1 MTISSANSRRDGSM
15 RISIVGINFAPEV
28 TGIAPYTTSL
38 AAFLA
43 KQGHEVVVMTS
54 YPHYPEW
61 RTRNRL
67 TASELESLPR
77 GVAIRRLRHYVP
89 SSPSFI
95 KRILME
101 LSFAFRVLFSH
112 WGRPAV
118 VLTVSPSLIA
128 SAAVILKARI
138 RLVSRRPCVITWV
151 QDLYSL
157 GAKETGMT
165 GDRGA
170 SLVTSVE
177 GLVLRRSSKVV
188 VIHGSFEEHAVVN
201 LGCSR
206 ERVSVVPNWSHV
218 NREPESNREADRA
231 AFGWTGRTIVL
242 HAGNMGV
249 KQGLENVVDAAK
261 FVDVDSVSK
270 LMFFLLGDGGER
282 AKLQNLIGGLKSV
295 EILKPVDD
303 EMFVRMLRAADILL
317 VNEKPGVREMA
328 VPSKLTSYFSSGR
341 PVVAAVDPSGLT
353 AREIQRAGGG
363 VCVLPGRPELLVQKL
378 QALAGDSDLMESLG
392 ESGRAYSFEKL
403 SAGDSL
409 SHLELLVTTR

>member
-1 MTISSANSRRDGSM
+1 
-15 RISIVGINFAPEV
+15 
-28 TGIAPYTTSL
+28 
-38 AAFLA
+38 
-43 KQGHEVVVMTS
+43 
-54 YPHYPEW
+54 
-61 RTRNRL
+61 
-67 TASELESLPR
+67 
-77 GVAIRRLRHYVP
+77 
-89 SSPSFI
+89 
-95 KRILME
+95 
-101 LSFAFRVLFSH
+101 
-112 WGRPAV
+112 
-118 VLTVSPSLIA
+118 
-128 SAAVILKARI
+128 
-138 RLVSRRPCVITWV
+138 
-151 QDLYSL
+151 
-157 GAKETGMT
+157 
-165 GDRGA
+165 
-170 SLVTSVE
+170 
-177 GLVLRRSSKVV
+177 
-188 VIHGSFEEHAVVN
+188 
-201 LGCSR
+201 
-206 ERVSVVPNWSHV
+206 
-218 NREPESNREADRA
+218 
-231 AFGWTGRTIVL
+231 
-242 HAGNMGV
+242 MGV